1 MKKWLVLFMSL
12 GLALALAACGST
24 ENASSDN
31 NGESKKE
38 KAEKKSSDKEVKM
51 GQDIKVGDMVYNIK
65 SRKAA
70 DQVGPSVLPEKAN
83 DKYLVIEAT
92 LKNTGN
98 DKITVDASFFKLKK
112 GKKTYEADSAASVSA
127 NQKEDGS
134 IDNSFLM
141 QDLNPDSTMS
151 GKVVFDVAPE
161 VANAK
166 DLKLV
171 VQTGIYGTQ
180 KGTISLK

>member
-1 MKKWLVLFMSL
+1 M
-12 GLALALAACGST
+12 
-24 ENASSDN
+24 
-31 NGESKKE
+31 
-38 KAEKKSSDKEVKM
+38 
-51 GQDIKVGDMVYNIK
+51 
-65 SRKAA
+65 
-70 DQVGPSVLPEKAN
+70 
-83 DKYLVIEAT
+83 
-92 LKNTGN
+92 
-98 DKITVDASFFKLKK
+98 KK